1 MPDRP
6 SSKAPESDRSVLR
19 HAGMA
24 TTLFAAIGGGA
35 WLGRRWDEKAGH
47 EVAWGTALGALLG
60 LAAAMGMV
68 IRDVNR

>member
-1 MPDRP
+1 M
-6 SSKAPESDRSVLR
+6 R

-35 WLGRRWDEKAGH
+35 WVGRRWDEKAGH

-60 LAAAMGMV
+60 LAAAMVMV

>member
-6 SSKAPESDRSVLR
+6 SSKPPESNRSVMR

-24 TTLFAAIGGGA
+24 STLFFAIGGGA

-47 EVAWGTALGALLG
+47 EIAWGTACGALFG
-60 LAAAMGMV
+60 LFSAMVMV
-68 IRDVNR
+68 IRDAK